1 MTIVAEECPYCGESG
16 RVRRVF
22 WRQLLPW
29 VSVRLNSARM
39 VAIPWCWTNLPKA
52 QNGDLPSNDSSAV
65 LLSVSALED
74 LLRFVR
80 ERKRFRQFNK

>member
-1 MTIVAEECPYCGESG
+1 MTIVAEESPNCGESG
-16 RVRRVF
+16 RVLRVF

-29 VSVRLNSARM
+29 VLVRLNSART

-52 QNGDLPSNDSSAV
+52 QNGDPPSSASSAV

-74 LLRFVR
+74 LFRFVR
-80 ERKRFRQFNK
+80 ESKRVGRGN